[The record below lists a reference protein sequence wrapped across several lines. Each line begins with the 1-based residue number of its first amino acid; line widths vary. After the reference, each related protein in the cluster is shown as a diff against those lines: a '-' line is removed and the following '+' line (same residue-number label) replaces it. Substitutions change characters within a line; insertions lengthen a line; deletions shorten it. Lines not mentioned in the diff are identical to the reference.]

1 MSETIKHFSNRRGTA
16 DIISD
21 GIFYKVQIVTYGNLR
36 TGTPTTLREYRD
48 LDGVIAG
55 EYYAASVAELKNKPI
70 VPPKTYCAKCGRAC
84 NEFNCPK
91 KMGGADYYKIFQQSC
106 FFRRSR

>member
-1 MSETIKHFSNRRGTA
+1 MSEIIKHFSNRRGTA
-16 DIISD
+16 DVISD

-36 TGTPTTLREYRD
+36 TGVPTTLREYRD

-70 VPPKTYCAKCGRAC
+70 VPPKTYCAKCGRKC
-84 NEFNCPK
+84 DEFNCPK